1 MRALLF
7 LVLIALPSVAF
18 AANTTFLGP
27 IVPECARAGTSVC
40 QACDLVKLADN
51 LLKFMVA
58 FSVFGAALMF
68 AYAGFLYVTA
78 ATSKGNLDKAR
89 KVFSDVFIGLI
100 IVLVAWIVVDLVL
113 RTFTNQ
119 SLNVLTSIR
128 CASYNPTSQR
138 WDVGDLEQDQSV
150 EPGSGTGGGAGTKPA
165 PGTPG
170 EAISR
175 VDGTTTYNP
184 GGGGDNGPDMDAYG
198 GVPYTVQDC
207 KNDIAAGKACQ
218 PITVAVPQDLRDK
231 GLLKPKTVVTWDEAA
246 RKYGLPPGT
255 RFILSDVYGCYW
267 SNTRKRYDGVNA
279 CDIGRTKTGGFSFD
293 VAGCSRVRNK
303 VCTVPTNSYSNLPP
317 PKPVPGG

>member
-1 MRALLF
+1 MKRLLF
-7 LVLIALPSVAF
+7 LGVLTVLLVPSITL

-58 FSVFGAALMF
+58 FSIFGAALMF

-150 EPGSGTGGGAGTKPA
+150 EPGGGAPVAGACTNGMTHDQALDALRRGGITVTSSSGASGVNGSCSGWGCTNLTGMCSSAVLNMVAIAKASGCKITVSGGTERGVHA
-165 PGTPG
+165 VGGTHEQGRAFDILENDCIG
-170 EAISR
+170 EWLKKNGSR
-175 VDGTTTYNP
+175 YGITSVCTTYSQRAYTWGSCKDRNGNQFYEP
-184 GGGGDNGPDMDAYG
+184 ESQPHFHLNFGG
-198 GVPYTVQDC
+198 
-207 KNDIAAGKACQ
+207 
-218 PITVAVPQDLRDK
+218 
-231 GLLKPKTVVTWDEAA
+231 
-246 RKYGLPPGT
+246 
-255 RFILSDVYGCYW
+255 
-267 SNTRKRYDGVNA
+267 
-279 CDIGRTKTGGFSFD
+279 
-293 VAGCSRVRNK
+293 
-303 VCTVPTNSYSNLPP
+303 
-317 PKPVPGG
+317 

>member
-1 MRALLF
+1 MITPKILLPFRAELGEGMNLFPDGEMR
-7 LVLIALPSVAF
+7 
-18 AANTTFLGP
+18 
-27 IVPECARAGTSVC
+27 
-40 QACDLVKLADN
+40 
-51 LLKFMVA
+51 
-58 FSVFGAALMF
+58 
-68 AYAGFLYVTA
+68 
-78 ATSKGNLDKAR
+78 
-89 KVFSDVFIGLI
+89 
-100 IVLVAWIVVDLVL
+100 WVDLP
-113 RTFTNQ
+113 RGDAF
-119 SLNVLTSIR
+119 I
-128 CASYNPTSQR
+128 
-138 WDVGDLEQDQSV
+138 WD
-150 EPGSGTGGGAGTKPA
+150 
-165 PGTPG
+165 
-170 EAISR
+170 
-175 VDGTTTYNP
+175 
-184 GGGGDNGPDMDAYG
+184 GDNGPDMDAYG

-246 RKYGLPPGT
+246 RKYGLPPVT